1 MAPPDRP
8 VRQRDRITPLIGVLA
23 LVSCLAGCQESAT
36 VTLHEPGQYQGKT
49 DPLLATASAAG
60 HHERLNERL
69 EMIQT
74 DR

>member
-1 MAPPDRP
+1 MK
-8 VRQRDRITPLIGVLA
+8 QLIGVMA
-23 LVSCLAGCQESAT
+23 VVSCLAGCSESAT
-36 VTLHEPGQYQGKT
+36 VTLHEPGQYKGKT
-49 DPLLATASAAG
+49 DPLLAAASAAG

>member
-1 MAPPDRP
+1 MAPPD
-8 VRQRDRITPLIGVLA
+8 TPNRRLGLIAVAA
-23 LVSCLAGCQESAT
+23 LLAGCSESAT
-36 VTLHEPGQYQGKT
+36 VTLHKPGQYSGKT

-60 HHERLNERL
+60 HHERLNTRL